1 MLFQSTRP
9 ARGATSGKVVYHPQ
23 VRISI
28 HAPREGRDLKRHN
41 ARARRRNFNPR
52 APRGARHSRSDS
64 RLYGDRHFNPRAP
77 RGARHTDTDRDGQR
91 NTISIHAPREGR
103 DVVPVDDATV
113 VGVFQST
120 RPARGATKDNQ
131 PFVPAFTISIHAP
144 REGRDA
150 RRTAPPHARNHFNPR
165 APRGARQVPRQRYGV
180 QYQISI
186 HAPREGRDMTTTRRA
201 TAR

>member
-1 MLFQSTRP
+1 M
-9 ARGATSGKVVYHPQ
+9 
-23 VRISI
+23 
-28 HAPREGRDLKRHN
+28 
-41 ARARRRNFNPR
+41 
-52 APRGARHSRSDS
+52 
-64 RLYGDRHFNPRAP
+64 
-77 RGARHTDTDRDGQR
+77 
-91 NTISIHAPREGR
+91 
-103 DVVPVDDATV
+103 PVDDATV

-186 HAPREGRDMTTTRRA
+186 HAPREGRDIQRWRNRCYVGISIHAPREGRDLRGGMDNGGKRYFNPRA
-201 TAR
+201 PRGARLERTETVHKSG